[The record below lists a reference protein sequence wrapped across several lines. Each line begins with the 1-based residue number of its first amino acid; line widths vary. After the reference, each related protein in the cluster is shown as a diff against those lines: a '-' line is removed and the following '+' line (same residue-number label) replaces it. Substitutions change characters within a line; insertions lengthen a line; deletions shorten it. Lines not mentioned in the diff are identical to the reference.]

1 MAVDR
6 SATTWVRRLADP
18 SSWVPWHEA
27 SSGCG
32 CTRGNEL
39 RTGRARVDGVD
50 TALLIIGTD
59 FPDGVPTLTAH
70 AAGQIAGAFDR
81 ATSERLPVVAV
92 AASGGVRLQEG
103 TRTFVALA
111 GVANAV
117 TLHQDEGLLFL
128 CYFTDPT
135 TGGTLASWAGM
146 ATVRAAEP
154 GALIALTGP
163 RVVEAVTGEAAV
175 PGASSAEQV
184 LDDGLIDAVFPPEL
198 LRGFAGAVLHDLVSS
213 DRPQPVPKVPT
224 HRVEAVD
231 AWAAIQRT
239 REPHR
244 PGIREFAEHLE
255 EGVELRGDGLGADD
269 PAVLL
274 ALGRVYGRRIVLVG
288 HDRSAGA
295 DRAAVTA
302 AGMRKAARGMRL
314 AQQFGL
320 PLVSIAD
327 TPGPRLDPAGE
338 PGGIGFHIAAALAD
352 RARSSVT
359 TVSVLL
365 GEGGGGAA
373 LAFLPAQYTIAAES
387 AWLAPLAPEGGSA
400 VLHRTVERAAEVAAM
415 QHVTSADLVAL
426 GVVDEVIAEDGDWM
440 PALVAAVG
448 AAVGAAVARTY

>member
-6 SATTWVRRLADP
+6 SAATWVRRLADP
-18 SSWVPWHEA
+18 GTWVSWHERTG
-27 SSGCG
+27 SCG
-32 CTRGNEL
+32 CTADNEI

-50 TALLIIGTD
+50 AALLIIGTD
-59 FPDGVPTLTAH
+59 DSDAVPTLTAH
-70 AAGQIAGAFDR
+70 VASQIASAFEHAR
-81 ATSERLPVVAV
+81 TESLPMVAV

-117 TLHQDEGLLFL
+117 TMHQDEGLLFL

-135 TGGTLASWAGM
+135 TGGALASWAGM

-163 RVVEAVTGEAAV
+163 RVVEALTGLRSFDAA
-175 PGASSAEQV
+175 STAEQA
-184 LDDGLIDAVFPPEL
+184 LEDGLVDSVFAPEL
-198 LRGFAGAVLHDLVSS
+198 LRGFAGAVLHNLVSS
-213 DRPQPVPKVPT
+213 DRLQPVP
-224 HRVEAVD
+224 RVKLPQIGPVD
-231 AWAAIQRT
+231 AWEAIQRT
-239 REPHR
+239 RDPQR

-269 PAVLL
+269 PTVLL
-274 ALGRVYGRRIVLVG
+274 ALGRLFGRRVVVIG
-288 HDRSAGA
+288 HDRSAGP

-320 PLVSIAD
+320 PLISIAD

-352 RARSSVT
+352 RARATVPL
-359 TVSVLL
+359 VSVLL

-373 LAFLPAQYTIAAES
+373 LAFLPAQYTVAAES
-387 AWLAPLAPEGGSA
+387 AWLAPLPPEGGSA
-400 VLHRTVERAAEVAAM
+400 VLNRTVDQAAEVAAM
-415 QHVTSADLVAL
+415 QHVTSPDLVKL
-426 GVVDEVIAEDGDWM
+426 GVVDLVVAEEGEWM
-440 PALVAAVG
+440 QWIVAAVASAITG
-448 AAVGAAVARTY
+448 ND